1 MSCELVISG
10 WYSTDAP
17 REYITAG
24 DDIIRGPKFRSL
36 WWNSVDQYMR
46 PNHVLIVD
54 SASPVKPDD
63 AACTRTPFQR
73 LELLRNPGHSQTT
86 TAHYCGYTASALIG
100 LEFALHN
107 DVDMVIY
114 VEQDVLVYGSSII
127 EKTKS
132 ALKRHDFV
140 FGNDARQV
148 QTSYWAMNR
157 RGIRRFMEVLHAMK
171 FSDKQIAPE
180 QKFMYAST
188 GWLPSPL
195 LRLAVYTPFTPARR
209 VGSRLYWTVLNAMR
223 GYNFLPFGYGRL
235 RPLNFR
241 DDVFYF
247 QHASIDELSEYRRL
261 TGF

>member
-1 MSCELVISG
+1 MTCELVISG
-10 WYSTDAP
+10 WYSTNAP
-17 REYITAG
+17 RNYETAG
-24 DDIIRGPKFRSL
+24 DDFIRGPGFRSL
-36 WWNSVDQYMR
+36 WWNSLDQYMR

-63 AACTRTPFQR
+63 AACTSTRFQT
-73 LELLRNPGHSQTT
+73 LELLRNPGHSQNT
-86 TAHYCGYTASALIG
+86 TAHYCGYTASVLLG

-127 EKTKS
+127 EQTKR
-132 ALKRHDFV
+132 ALRRHDFV
-140 FGNDARQV
+140 FGNDTRQV

-157 RGIRRFMEVLHAMK
+157 AGIRRFMKNLHAMK
-171 FSDKQIAPE
+171 FTDKQIAPE
-180 QKFMYAST
+180 HKFMFAAT

-195 LRLAVYTPFTPARR
+195 LRLAVYTPIIPVRR
-209 VGSRLYWTVLNAMR
+209 ISGRLYWMLLNMAR

-235 RPLNFR
+235 RPINFQ
-241 DDVFYF
+241 DEVFYF
-247 QHASIDELSEYRRL
+247 QHASADELSQYRRL